1 MFPENI
7 KKRLIKEGYEGIKVS
22 LKDGSVLLEGELD
35 RWQDVVHAGRLAV
48 DKRSRGVLNE
58 IKLAGYTEKRMR
70 MPEIIDDRLNGKQV
84 DVLVIGGGIVGC
96 AILRELSKYDIKSL
110 LVEKEYDVA
119 TAQSSRNDGMIHA
132 GIDLSP
138 NSIKVKYNCRG
149 NKMYTQIAKDLEVPL
164 KRVGQYVL
172 YTKPFEK
179 LIWPFLKARAK
190 VNAIEVEKL
199 SKKELFSREPSVSK
213 KIYGATFYP
222 SVGITSPYEM
232 TIAFAENAIQNGA
245 SLELNTAVTE
255 IHRENDRIISV
266 KTNRGTI
273 IPKIVINAAG
283 VYSDVIAEMAGD
295 RFFTIHPRKGEEMIL
310 DKKASSITHS
320 VLGRFILGSGASHTK
335 GGGIVATID
344 NNVLV
349 GPNAQESPDREDFST
364 TKEGFDLVF
373 KKQKEIAPSLLA
385 SSVIT
390 YFGGIRASTYEEQ
403 FIIERSKK
411 VKNFIQAA
419 GIQSPGVTAAP
430 AIAEDIVRYAVEA
443 LGEEKEIKLNKNF
456 NPKRKAIPCVRELK
470 NEERDTLIKQNP
482 NYGIIVCRC
491 EEISK
496 GEILDAL
503 NRPLKVASIDAVK
516 RRVRAG
522 MGRCQGGF
530 CSPII
535 TKLIAENEGVD
546 ITAVTKKQKGSELL
560 VAKNK
565 EVK

>member
-1 MFPENI
+1 MFPNNI
-7 KKRLIKEGYEGIKVS
+7 KRRIIKEGYDSVKVS
-22 LKDGSVLLEGELD
+22 LKDGCVLLEGELE
-35 RWQDVVHAGRLAV
+35 RWQDVVHVGRLAV

-58 IKLAGYTEKRMR
+58 IKLKGYTQKPMR
-70 MPEIIDDRLNGKQV
+70 MPELSDNKLDGKQV

-96 AILRELSKYDIKSL
+96 AILRELSKYDMKSL

-149 NKMYTQIAKDLEVPL
+149 NKMYTQIAKDLNVNL
-164 KRVGQYVL
+164 RRVGQYVL
-172 YTKPFEK
+172 YTKRFEP
-179 LIWPFLKARAK
+179 LIWPLIKARAK
-190 VNAIEVEKL
+190 INNIPVEKL
-199 SKKELFSREPSVSK
+199 SKKELLKREPNVCE

-232 TIAFAENAIQNGA
+232 TIAFAENAIENGA
-245 SLELNTAVTE
+245 EIELNCAVTE
-255 IHRENDRIISV
+255 INRDCGKIISV

-273 IPKIVINAAG
+273 YPKVVINAAG
-283 VYSDVIAEMAGD
+283 VFSDKIAEMAGD

-310 DKKASSITHS
+310 DKKASYLTHS
-320 VLGRFILGSGASHTK
+320 VLGKFIMGSGASHTK

-344 NNVLV
+344 NNVLI
-349 GPNAQESPDREDFST
+349 GPNALESPEREDFST

-373 KKQKEIAPSLLA
+373 KKQHEIAPDLKR

-390 YFGGIRASTYEEQ
+390 YFGGVRACTYEEQ

-411 VKNFIQAA
+411 TINFVQAA

-430 AIAEDIVRYAVEA
+430 AIAEDIVRYCLEA
-443 LGEEKEIKLNKNF
+443 LKEEKEISKNKNF
-456 NPKRKAIPCVRELK
+456 NPVRKAIPCVRELK
-470 NEERDTLIKQNP
+470 NEDRDTLIKQNP
-482 NYGIIVCRC
+482 NYGIIICRC

-496 GEILDAL
+496 GEIIDAL
-503 NRPLKVASIDAVK
+503 NRPLKVASLDAVK

-530 CSPII
+530 CSPQV
-535 TKLIAENEGVD
+535 TKLIAENENV
-546 ITAVTKKQKGSELL
+546 TLSEVTKKQKGSELL
-560 VAKNK
+560 VAQNK